1 MEEDILA
8 GEARTLDDSLGYILA
23 VIGSVLLSYRAT
35 ALQRVG
41 VCLALAGDDAGAQ
54 DAQEQVRRL
63 RLLAG
68 AVLIGALGY
77 FLCLA
82 LRAADQTGDDPA
94 AASSARTNL
103 TASVLVLLAALL
115 RFLDQKG
122 QTAA

>member
-8 GEARTLDDSLGYILA
+8 GEARTLDDSLGYILT
-23 VIGSVLLSYRAT
+23 VIGSVLLSYQAT
-35 ALQRVG
+35 ALQRDG
-41 VCLALAGDDAGAQ
+41 VCLALAGDDAGARE
-54 DAQEQVRRL
+54 AQARVRRL

-82 LRAADQTGDDPA
+82 LRAAEETGDDPA

>member
-1 MEEDILA
+1 MSRAECD
-8 GEARTLDDSLGYILA
+8 A
-23 VIGSVLLSYRAT
+23 VLFRGTS
-35 ALQRVG
+35 G
-41 VCLALAGDDAGAQ
+41 VLALAGDEAGAR
-54 DAQEQVRRL
+54 ETRERVRRL

-82 LRAADQTGDDPA
+82 LQAAEETGDDPA

-122 QTAA
+122 QTV